1 MYDLYV
7 PVFKVLRVGLHDII
21 DNMGF
26 AEILFDIPNI
36 NLELRMPLMRR
47 LYPVL
52 DDEVV
57 HGSIKS
63 DWQGPFHA
71 KRLVIHT
78 RNVPE
83 NRGSGSGDVCQDL
96 DRFRGL
102 AFILEGES
110 FYPDLVMGVRLWK
123 IGRPKIVQ

>member
-1 MYDLYV
+1 M
-7 PVFKVLRVGLHDII
+7 RVGLHDII
-21 DNMGF
+21 DNMDF
-26 AEILFDIPNI
+26 AEIPLGVSNI
-36 NLELRMPLMRR
+36 KLEVRMLLLVMVRR

-110 FYPDLVMGVRLWK
+110 FYPDLIMGVRLWK
-123 IGRPKIVQ
+123 IGKKDQE